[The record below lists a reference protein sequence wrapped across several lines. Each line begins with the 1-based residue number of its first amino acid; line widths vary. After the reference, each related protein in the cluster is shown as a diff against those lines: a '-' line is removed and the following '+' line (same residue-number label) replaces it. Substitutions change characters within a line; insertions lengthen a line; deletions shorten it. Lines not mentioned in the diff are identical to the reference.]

1 MNASRRPRISLD
13 LLKGFE
19 AAARHMS
26 FTLAA
31 KELCVTQSAVSRQVK
46 LLEEQSGQA
55 LFLRVK
61 RGLQLT
67 SAGQTLYATVQQAHG
82 LVYDALDELGRD
94 PHVTSLLVAAAS
106 PFASMVLAPSLH
118 GFVAHSGV
126 QNLRIE
132 STNEPSELQ
141 RLAPHVLIRHYVA
154 GAAPI
159 DAVWLANDCVLPVCA
174 PSLTTAGSRPLRDP
188 EDLANHVLLRYETVV
203 EGRSKIDW
211 IRWLQATGLTR
222 LRPRGVVSFGLY
234 DQVICAAMAGCGV
247 AIGRLP
253 LVARHLQDGRLV
265 APFAQSGITTGA
277 WYAILSN
284 EPRLAEQ
291 QQAFLEWLKSV
302 LLA

>member
-1 MNASRRPRISLD
+1 MSASRRPRISLD

-46 LLEEQSGQA
+46 SLEEQSGQV

-67 SAGQTLYATVQQAHG
+67 SAGQTLYATVRQAHG
-82 LVYDALDELGRD
+82 LVYDVIDELGRD
-94 PHVTSLLVAAAS
+94 PHITSLRVAAAS
-106 PFASMVLAPSLH
+106 PFASMVLAPFLH
-118 GFVAHSGV
+118 EFVAHSGV
-126 QNLRIE
+126 QNVRID
-132 STNEPSELQ
+132 STNEPGELQ

-154 GAAPI
+154 GAAPL

-174 PSLTTAGSRPLRDP
+174 PTLMVAEPCPLRDP
-188 EDLANHVLLRYETVV
+188 EALANHVLLRYETVV
-203 EGRSKIDW
+203 EGRAKIDW
-211 IRWLQATGLTR
+211 IRWLQAMGLMR

-234 DQVICAAMAGCGV
+234 DQVIGAAVAGCGV

-253 LVARHLQDGRLV
+253 LVAQHLQDGRLV
-265 APFAQSGITTGA
+265 APFAESGIHTGA

-284 EPRLAEQ
+284 EARQADP
-291 QQAFLEWLKSV
+291 QQAFLAWLKSV
-302 LLA
+302 LQA